1 MVQTALKG
9 HLMLAGDDF
18 SDRLM
23 SDRGKRLRALDSTLI
38 GALGGALTFPVVLG
52 GPEAGGSPAR

>member
-38 GALGGALTFPVVLG
+38 GALGGAIIFPFDLG
-52 GPEAGGSPAR
+52 GPEAG